1 MNFCVV
7 YLDFFASAAKSAALS
22 LEPMNLHQSL
32 YRDLLTGL
40 AADDDPRVA
49 VALPALLQKRVLD
62 QLLTRIY
69 GAAMLDE
76 HKPVL
81 VSQWSK
87 YYFMHWLPA
96 MLVSQLAHGWDL
108 PLLLRETGL
117 ILDERGVPL
126 AVRFFEA
133 GEEGDAQASLEPWI
147 ASNLRPFIDALS
159 QYGEVP
165 PAVLW
170 GNAGDYLESSVRRLQ
185 QMGLR
190 NLAPAEGLMSQRKL
204 ADGRANPL
212 YQPVRYLGDGRRERR
227 HCCLARQVTDVP
239 PCEHCPLG

>member
-1 MNFCVV
+1 
-7 YLDFFASAAKSAALS
+7 
-22 LEPMNLHQSL
+22 MNLTHSP
-32 YRDLLTGL
+32 YRELLAGL
-40 AADDDPRVA
+40 AAEDDQRTA

-62 QLLTRIY
+62 QLLTRIH
-69 GAAMLDE
+69 GAQALAE

-81 VSQWSK
+81 VSQWSRH
-87 YYFMHWLPA
+87 YFMHWLPA

-108 PLLLRETGL
+108 PLLLRDTGL
-117 ILDERGVPL
+117 VLDESGVPL

-159 QYGEVP
+159 AYGEVP

-170 GNAGDYLESSVRRLQ
+170 SNAGDCLESSVRRLQ

-190 NLAPAEGLMSQRKL
+190 NLAPAEGLMNQRRL

-227 HCCLARQVTDVP
+227 HCCLARQITEMSLCAD
-239 PCEHCPLG
+239 CPIV

>member
-1 MNFCVV
+1 
-7 YLDFFASAAKSAALS
+7 
-22 LEPMNLHQSL
+22 MNLTHSP
-32 YRDLLTGL
+32 YRELLAGL
-40 AADDDPRVA
+40 AAEDDQRTA

-62 QLLTRIY
+62 QLLTRIH
-69 GAAMLDE
+69 GAQALAE

-81 VSQWSK
+81 VSQWSRH
-87 YYFMHWLPA
+87 YFMHWLPA

-108 PLLLRETGL
+108 PLLLRDTGL
-117 ILDERGVPL
+117 VLDESGVPL

-159 QYGEVP
+159 AYGEVP

-170 GNAGDYLESSVRRLQ
+170 SNAGDCLESSVRRLQ

-190 NLAPAEGLMSQRKL
+190 NLAPAEGLMNQRRL

-227 HCCLARQVTDVP
+227 HCCLARQITEMS
-239 PCEHCPLG
+239 PCADCPII

>member
-1 MNFCVV
+1 
-7 YLDFFASAAKSAALS
+7 
-22 LEPMNLHQSL
+22 
-32 YRDLLTGL
+32 
-40 AADDDPRVA
+40 
-49 VALPALLQKRVLD
+49 VLD
-62 QLLTRIY
+62 QLLTRIH
-69 GAAMLDE
+69 GAQALAE

-81 VSQWSK
+81 VSQWSRH
-87 YYFMHWLPA
+87 YFMHWLPA

-108 PLLLRETGL
+108 PLLLRDTGL
-117 ILDERGVPL
+117 VLDESGVPL

-159 QYGEVP
+159 AYGEVP

-170 GNAGDYLESSVRRLQ
+170 SNAGDCLESSVRRLQ

-190 NLAPAEGLMSQRKL
+190 NLAPAEGLMNQRKL

-227 HCCLARQVTDVP
+227 HCCLARQITEMS
-239 PCEHCPLG
+239 PCADCPIV

>member
-1 MNFCVV
+1 
-7 YLDFFASAAKSAALS
+7 
-22 LEPMNLHQSL
+22 MNLTHSP
-32 YRDLLTGL
+32 YRELLAGL
-40 AADDDPRVA
+40 AAEDDQRTA

-62 QLLTRIY
+62 QLLTRIH
-69 GAAMLDE
+69 GAQALAE

-81 VSQWSK
+81 VSQWSRH
-87 YYFMHWLPA
+87 YFMHWLPA

-108 PLLLRETGL
+108 PLLLRDTGL
-117 ILDERGVPL
+117 VLDESGVPL

-159 QYGEVP
+159 AYGEVP

-170 GNAGDYLESSVRRLQ
+170 SNAGDCLESSVRRLQ

-190 NLAPAEGLMSQRKL
+190 NLAPAEGLMNQRKL

-227 HCCLARQVTDVP
+227 HCCLARQITEMSSCAD
-239 PCEHCPLG
+239 CPIV

>member
-1 MNFCVV
+1 
-7 YLDFFASAAKSAALS
+7 
-22 LEPMNLHQSL
+22 MNLLHSP
-32 YRDLLTGL
+32 YRELLAGL
-40 AADDDPRVA
+40 AAEDDQRTA

-62 QLLTRIY
+62 QLLTRIH
-69 GAAMLDE
+69 GAQALAE

-81 VSQWSK
+81 VSQWSRH
-87 YYFMHWLPA
+87 YFMHWLPA

-108 PLLLRETGL
+108 PLLLRDTGL
-117 ILDERGVPL
+117 VLDESGVPL

-159 QYGEVP
+159 AYGEVP

-170 GNAGDYLESSVRRLQ
+170 SNAGDCLESSVRRLQ

-190 NLAPAEGLMSQRKL
+190 NLAPAEGLMNQRKL

-227 HCCLARQVTDVP
+227 HCCLARQITEMS
-239 PCEHCPLG
+239 PCADCPIV

>member
-1 MNFCVV
+1 
-7 YLDFFASAAKSAALS
+7 
-22 LEPMNLHQSL
+22 MNLTHSP
-32 YRDLLTGL
+32 YRELLAGL
-40 AADDDPRVA
+40 AAEDDQRTA

-62 QLLTRIY
+62 QLLTRIH
-69 GAAMLDE
+69 GAQALAE

-81 VSQWSK
+81 VSQWSRH
-87 YYFMHWLPA
+87 YFMHWLPA

-108 PLLLRETGL
+108 PLLLRDTGL
-117 ILDERGVPL
+117 VLDESGVPL

-159 QYGEVP
+159 AYGEVP

-170 GNAGDYLESSVRRLQ
+170 SNAGDCLESSVRRLQ

-190 NLAPAEGLMSQRKL
+190 NLAPAEGLMNQRRL

-227 HCCLARQVTDVP
+227 HCCLARQITEMS
-239 PCEHCPLG
+239 PCADCPIV

>member
-1 MNFCVV
+1 
-7 YLDFFASAAKSAALS
+7 
-22 LEPMNLHQSL
+22 MNLTHSP
-32 YRDLLTGL
+32 YRELLAGL
-40 AADDDPRVA
+40 AAEDDQRTA

-62 QLLTRIY
+62 QLLTRIH
-69 GAAMLDE
+69 GAQALAE

-81 VSQWSK
+81 VSQWSRH
-87 YYFMHWLPA
+87 YFMHWLPA

-108 PLLLRETGL
+108 PLLLRNTGL
-117 ILDERGVPL
+117 VLDESGVPL

-159 QYGEVP
+159 AYGEVP

-170 GNAGDYLESSVRRLQ
+170 SNAGDCLESSVRRLQ

-190 NLAPAEGLMSQRKL
+190 NLAPAEGLMNQRKL

-227 HCCLARQVTDVP
+227 HCCLARQITEMS
-239 PCEHCPLG
+239 PCADCPIV

>member
-1 MNFCVV
+1 
-7 YLDFFASAAKSAALS
+7 
-22 LEPMNLHQSL
+22 MNLTHSP
-32 YRDLLTGL
+32 YRELLAGL
-40 AADDDPRVA
+40 AAEDDQRTA

-62 QLLTRIY
+62 QLLTRIH
-69 GAAMLDE
+69 GAQALAE

-81 VSQWSK
+81 VSQWSRH
-87 YYFMHWLPA
+87 YFMHWLPA

-108 PLLLRETGL
+108 PLLLRDTGL
-117 ILDERGVPL
+117 VLDESGVPL

-159 QYGEVP
+159 AYGDVP

-170 GNAGDYLESSVRRLQ
+170 SNAGDCLESSVRRLQ

-190 NLAPAEGLMSQRKL
+190 NLAPAEGLMNQRRL

-227 HCCLARQVTDVP
+227 HCCLARQITEMS
-239 PCEHCPLG
+239 PCADCPIV

>member
-1 MNFCVV
+1 
-7 YLDFFASAAKSAALS
+7 
-22 LEPMNLHQSL
+22 MNLTHSP
-32 YRDLLTGL
+32 YRELLAGL
-40 AADDDPRVA
+40 AAEDDQRTA

-62 QLLTRIY
+62 QLLTRIH
-69 GAAMLDE
+69 GAQALAE

-81 VSQWSK
+81 VSQWSRH
-87 YYFMHWLPA
+87 YFMHWLPA

-108 PLLLRETGL
+108 PLLLRDTGL
-117 ILDERGVPL
+117 VLDESGVPL

-159 QYGEVP
+159 AYGEVP

-170 GNAGDYLESSVRRLQ
+170 SNAGDCLESSVRRLQ

-190 NLAPAEGLMSQRKL
+190 NLAPAEGLMNQRKL

-227 HCCLARQVTDVP
+227 HCCLARQITEMS
-239 PCEHCPLG
+239 PCADCPIV